1 MRLFSLFVSLCTA
14 LFPESYCFSVSR
26 TNTYALL
33 PESFSHFLCS
43 FAKTFTLGPRRVL
56 FDVLVWRGRNVLLER
71 VSFFTFYC
79 MAFLRAGVLGP
90 PLVLPGVI
98 ACVGRRPSNWILS
111 ALSCLRPLFGVPA
124 FYHLYFVLLRAGI
137 FVALRNSSLLYH
149 PYLSFGMMP
158 CLHYRRTHRETA
170 PYLKS
175 LSCVYSVCTALWG
188 AFYCLVQQTCLHTSR
203 VPVSDNRR
211 TAVDPRQCS
220 TPCIPSCVGSLFDYT
235 QSGPGQ
241 Q

>member
-1 MRLFSLFVSLCTA
+1 
-14 LFPESYCFSVSR
+14 
-26 TNTYALL
+26 
-33 PESFSHFLCS
+33 
-43 FAKTFTLGPRRVL
+43 
-56 FDVLVWRGRNVLLER
+56 
-71 VSFFTFYC
+71 

-111 ALSCLRPLFGVPA
+111 ALSCLRPLFGLPA

-241 Q
+241 QWCQEEGWSGCGALPRGWVWGQPPGVVCPVMSCHHTLLPSRGSLAQSL